1 MWRVKDGK
9 KGEGYGWGEWSGL
22 WVGKGG
28 ELRVG
33 NRGGLW
39 ME

>member
-1 MWRVKDGK
+1 MGKRVRVMG
-9 KGEGYGWGEWSGL
+9 GGNG
-22 WVGKGG
+22 VGKGG
-28 ELRVG
+28 GLRVG

>member
-1 MWRVKDGK
+1 MEKGGGLRMGKRARVMG
-9 KGEGYGWGEWSGL
+9 GGNG
-22 WVGKGG
+22 VGKGG
-28 ELRVG
+28 GLRVG